1 MNIKNSTITAVC
13 ALCLL
18 GAGCAG
24 KVRSISNTA
33 PQNSW
38 SPDGIAESRS
48 DSAFVYRGELS
59 EFDVLG
65 ITRSDTTSESEI
77 QRALD
82 SAKQVRLRPHSS
94 ILLIQSG
101 ATFPDG
107 AMVTELQKN
116 FAVVPFSGIPQLR
129 QCRNG
134 VTTES
139 PDAES
144 YSKSLRFAAAR
155 GGDDFII
162 CYWGILESE
171 NEHLATKT
179 VSWIPVV
186 RWAVPDERQHMR
198 IRVKVALMD
207 VRSGNWTIFS
217 PEPIESRRLSTS
229 PRREVV
235 DQKQIERLKQEAYEL
250 TAKDLIAQHSD
261 LALAK
266 LPGEVVLR
274 RHARSP
280 DKRLES
286 ARGRAFHRCMEA
298 GSLKPPARLNEQG

>member
-1 MNIKNSTITAVC
+1 MNINITHHRPSVVPAW
-13 ALCLL
+13 ALF
-18 GAGCAG
+18 GCC
-24 KVRSISNTA
+24 KSVRSISNTSPA
-33 PQNSW
+33 NSW
-38 SPDGIAESRS
+38 TPNCFPEGC
-48 DSAFVYRGELS
+48 SAPAFTYRGELS

-82 SAKQVRLRPHSS
+82 GAKQVRLRPHSS

-116 FAVVPFSGIPQLR
+116 FAVVPFSGIPQIR
-129 QCRNG
+129 QSRIG

-144 YSKSLRFAAAR
+144 YSKSLRLAAAR

-171 NEHLATKT
+171 NERLATKT

-186 RWAVPDERQHMR
+186 KWAVPDERQHMR

-207 VRSGNWTIFS
+207 VRSSNWTIFS

-235 DQKQIERLKQEAYEL
+235 DQKQIERLKQEAY
-250 TAKDLIAQHSD
+250 AGNRQRPDCP
-261 LALAK
+261 AL
-266 LPGEVVLR
+266 GSRSRQITR
-274 RHARSP
+274 RRGTSP
-280 DKRLES
+280 PRQV
-286 ARGRAFHRCMEA
+286 A
-298 GSLKPPARLNEQG
+298 G